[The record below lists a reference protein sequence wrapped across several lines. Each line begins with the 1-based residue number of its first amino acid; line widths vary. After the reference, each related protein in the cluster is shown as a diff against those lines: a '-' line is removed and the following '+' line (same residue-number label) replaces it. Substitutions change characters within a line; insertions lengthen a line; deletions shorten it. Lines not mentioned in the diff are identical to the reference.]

1 MYVILQIV
9 MTMTIR
15 TGLDFN
21 PRNSIQSEA
30 IRRSQVGAIRSH
42 IRGEAEDWVKMRR
55 LEI

>member
-9 MTMTIR
+9 MTMTMR

-21 PRNSIQSEA
+21 PGNSVQLKSI
-30 IRRSQVGAIRSH
+30 RSQVGAIRSQV
-42 IRGEAEDWVKMRR
+42 RGEAEDWVKIRR